1 MQIMS
6 ITERVEFPARAVWDV
21 VSDFGGLMRWNAA
34 VVSCTL
40 DGSGVGAVRTFQA
53 GPATVRE
60 RINQFEPD
68 TMTIGYSIVS
78 GSSIKV
84 KDGSLRISVKPID
97 AKTCELTW
105 SMDGEPDGVPAE
117 ELAQS
122 VSKRYV
128 GRIEDLRNA
137 LRGGNPK

>member
-6 ITERVEFPARAVWDV
+6 ITERVEFPAKAVWDV

-34 VVSCTL
+34 VASCLL

-53 GPATVRE
+53 GPSTVRE
-60 RINQFEPD
+60 RIEQLDPK
-68 TMTIGYSIVS
+68 TLTIGYSIVS

-84 KDGSLRISVKPID
+84 RGGSLRISVKPLD
-97 AKTCELTW
+97 ADACELTW
-105 SMDGEPDGVPAE
+105 TMDGEPDGVPLE
-117 ELAQS
+117 ELTQS

-128 GRIEDLRNA
+128 GRIEDLRKV
-137 LRGGNPK
+137 LRENP

>member
-6 ITERVEFPARAVWDV
+6 ITERVEFPAKAVWKV
-21 VSDFGGLMRWNAA
+21 VSDFGGLKRWNAA
-34 VVSCTL
+34 VASCSME
-40 DGSGVGAVRTFQA
+40 GSGVGAVRTFQA

-60 RINQFEPD
+60 RIEQLDPE

-84 KDGSLRISVKPID
+84 KGGSLRISVRPLGD
-97 AKTCELTW
+97 NVCELTW
-105 SMDGEPDGVPAE
+105 TMDGEPDGVPAD
-117 ELAQS
+117 ELTQS

-137 LRGGNPK
+137 LREKP